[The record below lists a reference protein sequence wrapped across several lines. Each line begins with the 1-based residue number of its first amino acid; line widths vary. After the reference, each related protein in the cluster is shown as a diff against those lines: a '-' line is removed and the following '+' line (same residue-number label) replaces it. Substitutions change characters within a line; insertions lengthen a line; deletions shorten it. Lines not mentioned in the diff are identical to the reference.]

1 MNLNLSDD
9 PDREPEPV
17 SEPVSETEP
26 EPESETKLYDIVI
39 QKMNF

>member
-9 PDREPEPV
+9 PDREPEPM

-26 EPESETKLYDIVI
+26 EPESEINHVTTVPVT
-39 QKMNF
+39 